1 MRALLDVNV
10 LIALLDQ
17 GHIFHE
23 VAMEWLET
31 EIRHGWAS
39 CPIQLAFCVGS

>member
-10 LIALLDQ
+10 LIALLGRD
-17 GHIFHE
+17 HIFHD

-31 EIRHGWAS
+31 EIRHG
-39 CPIQLAFCVGS
+39 CPKADALQ